1 MTPPELLEIPSDI
14 PKNFTVL
21 DMASSPGSK
30 TTQIGD
36 MMKNRGLLV
45 ANELDYRRIGP
56 LKINLER
63 SGLTNITITNL
74 DGTQFKGEELFD
86 RVLLDAPCSGSGVI
100 RKSPGTIKTYN
111 PKRLKSLHNLQL
123 KLFQRA
129 FELLKV
135 GGIMTY
141 STCSMDP
148 EENEFVVQKFLK
160 NNPKASLEQANLNG
174 IILNNKLT
182 QFKTKEIDEEVTQK
196 QLGSGHKIT
205 IQMVFMLQK
214 SRN

>member
-74 DGTQFKGEELFD
+74 DGTQFKGE
-86 RVLLDAPCSGSGVI
+86 
-100 RKSPGTIKTYN
+100 
-111 PKRLKSLHNLQL
+111 
-123 KLFQRA
+123 RA
-129 FELLKV
+129 LW
-135 GGIMTY
+135 
-141 STCSMDP
+141 
-148 EENEFVVQKFLK
+148 
-160 NNPKASLEQANLNG
+160 
-174 IILNNKLT
+174 
-182 QFKTKEIDEEVTQK
+182 
-196 QLGSGHKIT
+196 
-205 IQMVFMLQK
+205 
-214 SRN
+214 